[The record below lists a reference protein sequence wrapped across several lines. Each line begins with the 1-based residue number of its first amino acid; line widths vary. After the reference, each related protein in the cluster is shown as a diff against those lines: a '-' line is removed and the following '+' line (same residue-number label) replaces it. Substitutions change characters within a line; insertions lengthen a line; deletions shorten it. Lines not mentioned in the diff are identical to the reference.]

1 MAGRLEKRG
10 LSYFSHDTDMFFDR
24 KMKYI
29 RAKHK
34 LVGYA
39 VYNRLLEMIY
49 NENGYYLDLSDEF
62 TIMLSDEL
70 RLDLNELE
78 TIIDD
83 FLNRELFSKKKF
95 ETHNILTSK
104 RVQENYIRGC
114 ERRKSVYLIKEYLL
128 INPGNIFSEEAKIKP
143 QIFIKGINEDINVID
158 EVINS
163 IDEIKSTQSKSKGKQ
178 NEIKVES
185 KPDEKILPEP
195 FCSDSNLPFSTL
207 LQDHLPK
214 TFADA
219 QHVKN
224 KIQEILIKCTG
235 EIISKGSPTTFY
247 KIIMT
252 NHLLPKSEAFK
263 IFAECCYNYKNLE
276 STLKNFRYLN
286 KQVKGK
292 INDANNE
299 LIKKQNA
306 EFQKAKE
313 LEAAQDRKS
322 EKKASQGNGSNGKSD
337 QEDFHIGPNMEG
349 LVKSVLGQN

>member
-34 LVGYA
+34 LIGYA

-70 RLDLNELE
+70 RIDLIELE
-78 TIIDD
+78 TIIED
-83 FLNRELFSKKKF
+83 FLSRELFSKKKF
-95 ETHNILTSK
+95 EAHNILTSK
-104 RVQENYIRGC
+104 RVQENYVRGC
-114 ERRKSVYLIKEYLL
+114 ERRKSVYLTKEFLL
-128 INPGNIFSEEAKIKP
+128 INPATIFSEEAKIKP
-143 QIFIKGINEDINVID
+143 QIFIKGINEDINSID

-163 IDEIKSTQSKSKGKQ
+163 IDEGKSTQSKSKEEVKQ
-178 NEIKVES
+178 IKVDS
-185 KPDEKILPEP
+185 KPDENFLPGTI
-195 FCSDSNLPFSTL
+195 CSDLNLPFSTL
-207 LQDHLPK
+207 LQNHLPK
-214 TFADA
+214 IFTDE

-224 KIQEILIKCTG
+224 KIREVLVKCTG

-252 NHLLPKSEAFK
+252 DHLLPKSEAFK
-263 IFAECCYNYKNLE
+263 IFAECCFNYRDLDT
-276 STLKNFRYLN
+276 TLKNFRYLN

-292 INDANNE
+292 INDANND
-299 LIKKQNA
+299 LIKKRNA
-306 EFQKAKE
+306 EIQKAK
-313 LEAAQDRKS
+313 LKEAIEDRSSGDKTP
-322 EKKASQGNGSNGKSD
+322 KNNGSNGKTEN
-337 QEDFHIGPNMEG
+337 EDLHMGPKLQG
-349 LVKSVLGQN
+349 LVDSVFPKN